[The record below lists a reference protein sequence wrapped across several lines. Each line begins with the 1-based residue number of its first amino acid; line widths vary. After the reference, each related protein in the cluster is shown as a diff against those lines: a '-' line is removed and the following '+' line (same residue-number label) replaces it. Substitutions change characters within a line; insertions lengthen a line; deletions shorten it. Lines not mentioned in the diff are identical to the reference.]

1 MSEETPN
8 YGNEPTYI
16 VEPPKSCPKVKIKK
30 LHPDAVIP
38 TKATPQ
44 SACYDVYAPC
54 NFEVRPGRSVMPL
67 GLAIELPIGYAAEIR
82 ARSGYSSKG
91 FAGNFDVS
99 EYRFDADT
107 IAGIVDAD
115 FRQGIGVILKSCETR
130 PFTILKGQ
138 RVAQMLIIKAE
149 TVDFEESD
157 SLSETE
163 RHGGFGHTGI

>member
-1 MSEETPN
+1 MSEE
-8 YGNEPTYI
+8 
-16 VEPPKSCPKVKIKK
+16 VPKYEVTTICEAPKDGLKVKIKK

-38 TKATPQ
+38 TRATTQ

-67 GLAIELPIGYAAEIR
+67 ELAIELPTGYAAEIR
-82 ARSGYSSKG
+82 SRSGYSSKG

-99 EYRFDADT
+99 EYRFDADAIT
-107 IAGIVDAD
+107 GVVDAD

-157 SLSETE
+157 HLSETD

>member
-1 MSEETPN
+1 MSEEAPI

-16 VEPPKSCPKVKIKK
+16 VEPPTSSLKVRLKK

-54 NFEVRPGRSVMPL
+54 NFEVGPGRSVMPL
-67 GLAIELPIGYAAEIR
+67 GLAIELPTGYAAEIR
-82 ARSGYSSKG
+82 SRSGYSSKG

-99 EYRFDADT
+99 EYRFDTDVH
-107 IAGIVDAD
+107 AGVVDAD
-115 FRQGIGVILKSCETR
+115 FRQGIGVILKSYETR